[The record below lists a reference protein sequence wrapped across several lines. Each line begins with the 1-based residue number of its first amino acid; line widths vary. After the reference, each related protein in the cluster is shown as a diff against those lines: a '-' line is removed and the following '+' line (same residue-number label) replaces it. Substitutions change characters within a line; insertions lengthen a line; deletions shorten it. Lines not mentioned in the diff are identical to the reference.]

1 MHFRSVGREQRVHAP
16 RAPRERAPA
25 HEEPRRR
32 PGPHV
37 EKALLRNIMF
47 QAVVLALLREK
58 SNTWLL
64 TITSDNYRNAS
75 VPRVV
80 GIGWRNSTSFLHV
93 EILISSFGSLGRFM
107 FIRNFILVH

>member
-1 MHFRSVGREQRVHAP
+1 MHARSVGREQRVHAP

-58 SNTWLL
+58 RNT
-64 TITSDNYRNAS
+64 
-75 VPRVV
+75 
-80 GIGWRNSTSFLHV
+80 
-93 EILISSFGSLGRFM
+93 
-107 FIRNFILVH
+107 